1 MRHPKA
7 LGWEDKLKAVFDRID
22 DRLEERYGKK
32 YPLHPNRPPRG
43 ATANR
48 EADGL
53 FNVGAAFSAG
63 YGSKIGRGYVV
74 EIILATPAR
83 VPANVRERIE
93 REVVSMIESELATEF
108 PGRELRVSRD
118 GPVYKIHGDLSLG
131 EA

>member
-7 LGWEDKLKAVFDRID
+7 IGWEAKLKSVFDRID
-22 DRLEERYGKK
+22 DRLEARYGSR

-43 ATANR
+43 TTASR
-48 EADGL
+48 EMDGL

-63 YGSKIGRGYVV
+63 YGSRIGRGYVV
-74 EIILATPAR
+74 EILMATPAR
-83 VPANVRERIE
+83 IPPPVMEKIE
-93 REVVSMIESELATEF
+93 EEVVGLLGEELALEF
-108 PGRELRVSRD
+108 PGRTLKVSRD